1 MPDLKPYDLT
11 LSAQIA
17 RDLDAGTFW
26 SKIDTVYTHARTKHV
41 GQSTSQ
47 LIDQMFDENKTGA
60 STFMTNGGMK
70 GCVEEAILSQI
81 DAIRAGKAANKHT
94 TFAIEAVLEDS
105 IYQMPGD
112 EVDFQTRNTG
122 VARLSNGDIAEMSTD
137 ATAVILYD
145 DDRAPYGFTL
155 VSAFAN
161 INSPRAKP
169 TGRDLMAAVHASR
182 TYKDASPVLR
192 TYLDES
198 INKKRPYPIWYS
210 KAEGTY
216 PEAMSIS
223 IPTENPDVIQRIYME
238 RLGMRMK
245 TYIRQPNGKYASTP
259 CTLTGESKRYVNLMD
274 PQNFEKFKKQFPDA
288 VPYVTKIRYAIDSP
302 SDGQPQRERTLTPQY
317 RRRVPDHIATHNE
330 RSDEGLE
337 F

>member
-1 MPDLKPYDLT
+1 MPDLTPYDLT

-17 RDLDAGTFW
+17 QDLAKGTFW
-26 SKIDTVYTHARTKHV
+26 NKIDTVYTHARTKHV
-41 GQSTSQ
+41 GQSASQ

-60 STFMTNGGMK
+60 STFATTGDMK

-81 DAIRAGKAANKHT
+81 DAIRAGKAANKRT

-137 ATAVILYD
+137 ATTVILYD

-169 TGRDLMAAVHASR
+169 TGRDMTAAVHTSR
-182 TYKDASPVLR
+182 TYRDASPVLR
-192 TYLDES
+192 TYLDEAV
-198 INKKRPYPIWYS
+198 NKRRPYPIWYS

-245 TYIRQPNGKYASTP
+245 TYIRQPNGKYASAP

-274 PQNFEKFKKQFPDA
+274 PQNFEKFREQFPDA
-288 VPYVTKIRYAIDSP
+288 VPYVIKVRHAIDHP
-302 SDGQPQRERTLTPQY
+302 SDGQPQHENVLTPQ
-317 RRRVPDHIATHNE
+317 RKRRVPDLPSAYKE
-330 RSDEGLE
+330 LEDEGLE
-337 F
+337 L